1 MLSTQLKSLCIDEP
15 HVMPFLTLDDPFKS
29 SHACTPV
36 REYGV
41 SDVTS
46 DESTDLSSPA
56 EPSSPQAPDVD
67 DHAAA
72 DISPSIPII
81 LPDRHVED
89 ALSVDILELH
99 QSLLPTMDSYV
110 RRTKF
115 VNKIETILDE
125 EWPGHDISAYLF
137 GSSEND
143 LGTSTSDVDICLKTT
158 WPNLELS
165 TLAATL
171 RKHGMERVWMVPH
184 AKVPIVKM
192 WDPVLQLACD
202 MNINNTLALQN
213 TKMVKTYCAIDP
225 RVRPLAMA
233 IKHWTRQRV
242 LNDAAYGG
250 TLSTYTWT
258 CMIINF
264 LQMREPPIL
273 PVLHQMD
280 HEKSPDNV
288 VIHGH
293 DSSFFTNVDALQG
306 FGRRNQESL
315 AGLLFAF
322 FRRFA
327 YEFDYDTQVVSVRHG
342 RYLSKVE
349 KEWDQGQNSR
359 LLCVEEPF
367 NVCRNLGNSADEAS
381 VLGLKI
387 EFQRAVHIL
396 LESHSLDMLCQPVLS
411 SKQQHQQQQK
421 QKQQPSSSTH
431 HQHHLRTQHYVI
443 QTPHSSNVSSLT
455 NNMPSYPYYM
465 YYPTTSPPSPRAL
478 VGQDPRQYYYS
489 PTRYQPQHS
498 NVYTTP
504 FPSTNNHI
512 PRSNYSYNNNTAPAP
527 SPYVNQSYYQP
538 NHQRQGTKRSGK
550 KQRFPMNQSSNG
562 ATNTNNGRYQQQQQ
576 QQQQHGHGHGHH
588 QYTPI
593 QQQQRQYHQHY
604 NSNSQGIH
612 RSMNRSS
619 PPLHQTPHWL
629 SPSSITGRSGYNHN
643 MGQRQQQ
650 DLKARRWNGSKKP
663 KGKRIQ
669 QQQQYHPPTAH
680 QIFG

>member
-1 MLSTQLKSLCIDEP
+1 MLSTQLKSLCIEEP
-15 HVMPFLTLDDPFKS
+15 HVMPFLSLDDPFKS
-29 SHACTPV
+29 PHACAPV
-36 REYGV
+36 REYGA

-67 DHAAA
+67 DHA
-72 DISPSIPII
+72 DISPSVPII
-81 LPDRHVED
+81 LPDRHIED

-99 QSLLPTMDSYV
+99 ESLLPTMDSYV

-115 VNKIETILDE
+115 VNKIETILNE
-125 EWPGHDISAYLF
+125 EWPGHDIRAYLF

-165 TLAATL
+165 TLAAAL

-233 IKHWTRQRV
+233 IKHWTRQRA

-367 NVCRNLGNSADEAS
+367 NVFRNLGNSADEAS
-381 VLGLKI
+381 VVGIKI

-396 LESHSLDMLCQPVLS
+396 LESYSLDMLCQPVLPPS
-411 SKQQHQQQQK
+411 QQQ
-421 QKQQPSSSTH
+421 QQPSSSTH
-431 HQHHLRTQHYVI
+431 HRHPHHHLRTQQQQQQHYAI
-443 QTPHSSNVSSLT
+443 QAVPPSQHPSNVSSLT
-455 NNMPSYPYYM
+455 TTTNNNNSMASYPYYM
-465 YYPTTSPPSPRAL
+465 YYPTPSTSHPPSAL
-478 VGQDPRQYYYS
+478 VGQDPRQYCYS
-489 PTRYQPQHS
+489 PTTRYQPHHS
-498 NVYTTP
+498 NVYTP
-504 FPSTNNHI
+504 FPSNNNNI
-512 PRSNYSYNNNTAPAP
+512 PRSKHSNNSTTAAP
-527 SPYVNQSYYQP
+527 SSYVNRSFYHP
-538 NHQRQGTKRSGK
+538 NYQRQANKGSGK
-550 KQRFPMNQSSNG
+550 RHRSPINQPSNG
-562 ATNTNNGRYQQQQQ
+562 NGRFQQQQQQQQGYGHQQYIPTIQQQQQ
-576 QQQQHGHGHGHH
+576 QQQQQVSYPRG
-588 QYTPI
+588 I
-593 QQQQRQYHQHY
+593 QRNASRSPPPYQTSHWISPPPSIPGRNGY
-604 NSNSQGIH
+604 NSNA
-612 RSMNRSS
+612 
-619 PPLHQTPHWL
+619 
-629 SPSSITGRSGYNHN
+629 TGQ
-643 MGQRQQQ
+643 QRQQQ
-650 DLKARRWNGSKKP
+650 NTKGRRWNGPKKP

-669 QQQQYHPPTAH
+669 QHHPPTTR
-680 QIFG
+680 QIFA